1 MTTRTVILGMLL
13 AIFLSGYC
21 YFNDSVVRQ
30 GSLVSDLLPVF
41 AYGGLVVFVM
51 LVHPLL
57 RRVKSLREW
66 TKAEIAGL
74 VSLLLIVCAIP
85 SWGLVQCLPT
95 SIMMPHHFSRQRP
108 GWVKHEITSVA
119 PKRMM
124 PDASDTDG
132 VLNSYVSGMAVGD
145 GHVEIWKVPW
155 RAWLPALAFWAP
167 LLITVALATLGLT
180 LVVHRQWVHHEQ
192 LPFPISQFA
201 HSLLPENGQVGLLKN
216 HVFWIGFAFIFLL
229 QINNYL
235 FRWWPERLIQIPTY
249 LDFSSLGPH
258 FTTLMDGQG
267 GLLLRPRLIF
277 SVIGLAYLISTD
289 VSFSMA
295 IGPVVYCLLMGWL
308 LQFGIELRSGDH
320 MSTKIE
326 AFLFTGG
333 YFGIL
338 VMVVYFGR
346 HFYWE
351 VLKKSLSKLPA
362 GNGPGSAQ
370 NNVVDLPV
378 WGMRLFLIGLAAF
391 IAQLVLVGLDW
402 RFALLYT
409 GLAWMIFVVVS
420 RTIAETGA
428 FHIGTEIFPGAIL
441 LGFFGA
447 ASLGPKTVVI
457 MFLVSVVVL
466 VAPGWSPMP
475 FMVQAFKLADMSRV
489 DVSRLAKW
497 AILLIVLSIA
507 VAIPATIYVQYDQG
521 APSRGWPY
529 MVSSFP
535 FENLVKW
542 QDRLTSQ
549 GMLETSRQTKGWD
562 KLQLT
567 SPNWACVTAFFVA
580 LGIALGI
587 GFCRLRFTWWPLH
600 PVIFVFLGGYQ
611 GKAMAGSFF
620 IGWILKSAVM
630 RYGGAK
636 LYNRLTPLM
645 IGVIAGDVTSR
656 FVPMLVGTIYYLV
669 TGQQP

>member
-1 MTTRTVILGMLL
+1 MTPRTVILGMLG
-13 AIFLSGYC
+13 AVFLSGYC

-30 GSLVSDLLPVF
+30 GSLVSDLFPVF
-41 AYGGLVVFVM
+41 AYGGLVVFVL

-57 RRVKSLREW
+57 QRMKSVREW
-66 TKAEIAGL
+66 SKAEIAGL

-95 SIMMPHHFSRQRP
+95 SIMMPYHFLRQRP
-108 GWVKHEITSVA
+108 GWVKHQITSVA

-124 PDASDTDG
+124 PDVSDTDG
-132 VLNSYVSGMAVGD
+132 VLNSYISGMSVGD
-145 GHVEIWKVPW
+145 SHIAFSDVPW
-155 RAWLPALAFWAP
+155 HAWIPALIFWTP
-167 LLITVALATLGLT
+167 LLITVALATLGLA

-201 HSLLPENGQVGLLKN
+201 HSLLPENGQVGHFKN
-216 HVFWIGFAFIFLL
+216 HVFWIGFTFIFLI

-235 FRWWPERLIQIPTY
+235 FRWWPERLINIPTY
-249 LDFSSLGPH
+249 LDFSSLGPY

-267 GLLLRPRLIF
+267 DLLLQPRLIF

-308 LQFGIELRSGDH
+308 MHFGIELRSGDH

-338 VMVVYFGR
+338 LMVVYFGR
-346 HFYWE
+346 HFYWKI
-351 VLKKSLSKLPA
+351 LKSSLSLRPE
-362 GNGPGSAQ
+362 S
-370 NNVVDLPV
+370 DSMPV

-391 IAQLVLVGLDW
+391 VAQLVLVGLDW

-447 ASLGPKTVVI
+447 ASLGPQAVVI

-475 FMVQAFKLADMSRV
+475 FMVQAFKLADMSQV

-497 AILLIVLSIA
+497 AILLIVVSVA
-507 VAIPATIYVQYDQG
+507 VAIPATLYVQYDQG

-542 QDRLTSQ
+542 QDRLASQ
-549 GMLETSRQTKGWD
+549 GMLEMSRQAEGWD
-562 KLQLT
+562 KLRLI
-567 SPNWACVTAFFVA
+567 SPNWGCVTAFFVA
-580 LGIALGI
+580 LGISLGI

-611 GKAMAGSFF
+611 GKVMAGSFF
-620 IGWILKSAVM
+620 SGWLLKSAVM

-636 LYNRLTPLM
+636 LYNRLTPLI

-656 FVPMLVGTIYYLV
+656 FVPMLVGTIYYLA